1 MNMMIFGGSNY
12 QNLAERVARHARYE
26 LGELFVKRFPDN
38 EIYVRLVSNVEG
50 KDCTIIQS
58 TRTNDELV
66 ELILILDALKD
77 MKARKITAVV
87 PYLGYAR
94 QDKRSKPGE
103 ALSAKTV
110 LKQIDNYSDRILT
123 LNCHFL
129 DEEGEHD
136 VSKYFDLQDQKLVLN
151 NLDAFPILTEYFKEK
166 FAKENVIIISP
177 DKGALQYAEKAAR
190 IIGCEFDHLEKTR
203 ISARK
208 VKIDGKNLSVKG
220 KDVLMLDDIISTG
233 GTILEAAKVLR
244 EAGAKSVRAGCVH
257 GVFAE
262 GIENLLEAV
271 DELACTNTLN
281 TSVSEIDVSELIARN
296 I

>member
-1 MNMMIFGGSNY
+1 MNAIIFGGSNY

-38 EIYVRLVSNVEG
+38 EIYVRLLSSVEG
-50 KDCTIIQS
+50 RDCTVIQS
-58 TRTNDELV
+58 TRTNDELI
-66 ELILILDALKD
+66 ELIFILDALKD
-77 MKARKITAVV
+77 MKAKKITAVV

-103 ALSAKTV
+103 AISAKTV

-129 DEEGEHD
+129 NEEGEHD
-136 VSKYFDLQDQKLVLN
+136 VSQYFGIQNQKLVLN
-151 NLDAFPILTEYFKEK
+151 NLDAFPIVTEYFKEK
-166 FAKENVIIISP
+166 FVKENVVIISP
-177 DKGALQYAEKAAR
+177 DKGASQYAKKAAQ
-190 IIGCEFDHLEKTR
+190 IIGCGFDHLEKTR
-203 ISARK
+203 ISSRK

-220 KDVLMLDDIISTG
+220 KDVLMLDDMISTG
-233 GTILEAAKVLR
+233 GTVIEAAKVLR
-244 EAGAKSVRAGCVH
+244 EAGARSVRAGCVH

-281 TSVSEIDVSELIARN
+281 TPVNKIDVSELIAKN
-296 I
+296 L